1 MIIDTFSSIDT
12 FVPPYSGSKT
22 LSPTFTLTGMMFPL
36 WKLQQSLVK
45 LKKNNGWSG
54 KGFIS
59 ICFDFLLIRAKSQG
73 THTLYQ

>member
-36 WKLQQSLVK
+36 WKLEQSLVK
-45 LKKNNGWSG
+45 LKKMARVERVLLA
-54 KGFIS
+54 FVLIS
-59 ICFDFLLIRAKSQG
+59 F
-73 THTLYQ
+73 